1 MWPQLCQ
8 LQSHFEGTIQI
19 RYDNLWTSVKIAYF
33 KETHITLIC
42 NQSLITW
49 LGNVVKAIRFNL
61 DMIQDALEALGR
73 IAEDS
78 QMG

>member
-1 MWPQLCQ
+1 M
-8 LQSHFEGTIQI
+8 
-19 RYDNLWTSVKIAYF
+19 AYF
-33 KETHITLIC
+33 EETHVTLIC
-42 NQSLITW
+42 NHSLTTW

-61 DMIQDALEALGR
+61 EMIQDALEELGR

>member
-1 MWPQLCQ
+1 M
-8 LQSHFEGTIQI
+8 
-19 RYDNLWTSVKIAYF
+19 AYF
-33 KETHITLIC
+33 EEIHITLIC
-42 NQSLITW
+42 NHFLITW

-61 DMIQDALEALGR
+61 DMIQDALEELGK